1 MDGRPHP
8 PEDAP
13 HTWYGFSTGRFVG
26 ETLVVTTTHL
36 KEMPL
41 HRAGPFYSDKA
52 TVTEYI
58 NRHGDYLMITVYVE
72 DPVPHKE
79 LDNYPCIVVEGEWQS
94 RETFPHFLPGKN
106 PSLTEYSDKVGI
118 PLEAARGGVETMYP
132 EYVNK
137 LKTLK

>member
-1 MDGRPHP
+1 
-8 PEDAP
+8 
-13 HTWYGFSTGRFVG
+13 
-26 ETLVVTTTHL
+26 
-36 KEMPL
+36 
-41 HRAGPFYSDKA
+41 
-52 TVTEYI
+52 
-58 NRHGDYLMITVYVE
+58 MITVYVE
-72 DPVPHKE
+72 DPVYLAAPLVETATFRWFPHKE